1 MKRLLLVLAF
11 CLVFPFQSFAGL
23 IESAKCPAFT
33 EEPQGGYTPG
43 ETFYHNYTIHNSGG
57 CDVVIT
63 KVKKIW
69 YSKNAAEGKK
79 SAIAKVNYREG
90 HDSTSA
96 MGEEIYEVNYRI
108 AAGKDDDGWTLVF
121 YSDPSVKDDVVYSCF
136 IYYGYYD
143 SPSCTQK
150 NFDDQFMAEKTTAKT
165 SSRISESHE
174 STVFGNA
181 GGEKSGVQSKSDK
194 K

>member
-1 MKRLLLVLAF
+1 MKRLVLLVVF
-11 CLVFPFQSFAGL
+11 CLLCPGQVFAGL
-23 IESAKCPAFT
+23 IESAKCPPIT
-33 EEPQGGYTPG
+33 GEPQGGYKPG
-43 ETFYHNYTIHNSGG
+43 ETIYHSYAINNTGK
-57 CDVVIT
+57 CDLVVT

-79 SAIAKVNYREG
+79 SAITKVNYREG
-90 HDSTSA
+90 HDSSSP

-108 AAGKDDDGWTLVF
+108 AAGTRDDGWTVT
-121 YSDPSVKDDVVYSCF
+121 YYTDPSVKDDIVYSCF

-150 NFDDQFMAEKTTAKT
+150 NFDDQFLSGQKTTTA
-165 SSRISESHE
+165 SSRISESQA
-174 STVFGNA
+174 SVAPKNA
-181 GGEKSGVQSKSDK
+181 GGVTSGQSFKADK